1 LNKIRTLKQKR
12 DAISSMVGWFLILI
26 MLASATVIILLGT
39 QEAVTERKNES
50 RTGAMGKTFE
60 EFDKN
65 INDLLP
71 SSPTSG
77 KTEIAIDSGHIN
89 VDSKGDRIAVMYT
102 YNDAFDFTVD
112 GIENINFD
120 DNAQDIEDSLTIN
133 INAPA
138 IDTVTKYPGD
148 DHKDTTKLSSGS
160 GVLIQLRHIEYPL
173 DTATGDPDPANEDVS
188 FGCIWIFDLGRLT
201 YETSVT
207 EGGVQRVIY
216 ENCAV
221 IKDDTK
227 KSNIE
232 YSSNIE
238 NEANDAIQLSV
249 GLIRGDDVTVSGG
262 GVYNTEFE
270 VFNNYVRNKVNT
282 EVYNLKIMITGDYTD
297 TWYDYLTNPVRTYT
311 FTQPT
316 GEDYLLFN
324 NGAKTN
330 LVFSTYVIKINDI
343 HVS

>member
-1 LNKIRTLKQKR
+1 
-12 DAISSMVGWFLILI
+12 MVGWFLILI

-39 QEAVTERKNES
+39 QQAVTERKNES

-60 EFDKN
+60 GFDKN

-77 KTEIAIDSGHIN
+77 KTEIAIDSGNIN
-89 VDSKGDRIAVMYT
+89 VDSKGDRIAVMYS
-102 YNDAFDFTVD
+102 FDSKSKYEFDLDGLDSFDLEDDIVD
-112 GIENINFD
+112 IENSIT
-120 DNAQDIEDSLTIN
+120 IETD
-133 INAPA
+133 PA
-138 IDTVTKYPGD
+138 DVISNKDFRKLETDTDFV
-148 DHKDTTKLSSGS
+148 S
-160 GVLIQLRHIEYPL
+160 GVLIQLFSDDYPSSS
-173 DTATGDPDPANEDVS
+173 DPASGQVV

-201 YETSVT
+201 YETSIT

-221 IKDDTK
+221 IKDDSK

-249 GLIRGDDVTVSGG
+249 GLIRGDDVTKIGG
-262 GVYNTEFE
+262 GVYKIEFE
-270 VFNNYVRNKVNT
+270 VLNNYVRNKVNT
-282 EVYNLKIMITGDYTD
+282 EVYNFKIMMTGDYTD
-297 TWYDYLTNPVRTYT
+297 TWYDYLTNPVRTYK
-311 FTQPT
+311 FAQPS

-324 NGAKTN
+324 SGAKTN
-330 LVFSTYVIKINDI
+330 LVFSTYVTKINDI
-343 HVS
+343 NIS

>member
-1 LNKIRTLKQKR
+1 MIRKLKRKR
-12 DAISSMVGWFLILI
+12 DAISSMVGWFLVLI

-50 RTGAMGKTFE
+50 RTGAMGKAFE

-71 SSPTSG
+71 SSPTSD

-89 VDSKGDRIAVMYT
+89 VDSKGDRIAVMYSFDPEFGFDLT
-102 YNDAFDFTVD
+102 GLDSFDLEKDSIADIMSKIDIKMVDTGSGIKSCDNKDA
-112 GIENINFD
+112 
-120 DNAQDIEDSLTIN
+120 
-133 INAPA
+133 
-138 IDTVTKYPGD
+138 
-148 DHKDTTKLSSGS
+148 TKLEQPDGSFVS
-160 GVLIQLRHIEYPL
+160 GVLIQLFSNDYPS
-173 DTATGDPDPANEDVS
+173 ATDPASGDVT
-188 FGCIWIFDLGRLT
+188 FGSIWIFDLGRLT
-201 YETSVT
+201 YETSIT

-221 IKDDTK
+221 IKDDSK

-238 NEANDAIQLSV
+238 NELNDAIQLSV
-249 GLIRGDDVTVSGG
+249 GLIRGDAEPVSGG
-262 GVYNTEFE
+262 GVYKIEFE
-270 VFNNYVRNKVNT
+270 VLNNYVRNKVNT
-282 EVYNLKIMITGDYTD
+282 EVYHFKIMMTGDYTD
-297 TWYDYLTNPVRTYT
+297 AWYDYLTNPVRTYK
-311 FTQPT
+311 FAQPS

-324 NGAKTN
+324 SGSETN

-343 HVS
+343 NIS